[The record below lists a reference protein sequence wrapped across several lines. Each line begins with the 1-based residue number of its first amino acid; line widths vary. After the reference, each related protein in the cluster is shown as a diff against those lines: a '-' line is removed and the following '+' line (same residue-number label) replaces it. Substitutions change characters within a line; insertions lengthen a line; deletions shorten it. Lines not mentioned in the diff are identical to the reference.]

1 MDAKFNK
8 RRNIYSYASIVL
20 LLLSLIST
28 VLIFGDGFQKAFAQF
43 EPEGDYYCPQLPIG
57 CSDLGCH
64 KNSQDVWVC
73 TTSSACATNCRKYPP
88 NGD

>member
-1 MDAKFNK
+1 
-8 RRNIYSYASIVL
+8 
-20 LLLSLIST
+20 
-28 VLIFGDGFQKAFAQF
+28 VLIFGDGFQKAFAQFEPEGDYYIFQFDMSGSKERAQF